1 MSLMKALR
9 TALVQHYSDG
19 ELRTLCADLGIDYE
33 SLPGSGKVDKAR
45 ELVAY
50 AQRHGRLEEL
60 LTTVRHE
67 RPHVSLPAHVPPAAL
82 APDAPA
88 RNRLVLWGVAVLG
101 AALLVVA
108 VARLLPA
115 VLPGAPTGS
124 APSPTVQGLEQALAE
139 ANIQLSDAG
148 PEQEQNVRDYIAAP
162 NRAYYLLGVNSLRI
176 IGDRRFTQPLYLD
189 ELDDRYTRLAGE
201 TNYLAGV
208 DTLHEAELRQAIL
221 DAWNNHY
228 GEQQTSLDAILGPR
242 P

>member
-1 MSLMKALR
+1 MKALR

-60 LTTVRHE
+60 LATVRQE
-67 RPHVSLPAHVPPAAL
+67 RPHVSLPARVPPAAL

-88 RNRLVLWGVAVLG
+88 RHRLVPWVGAALG
-101 AALLVVA
+101 AALLVLA

-115 VLPGAPTGS
+115 VLPG
-124 APSPTVQGLEQALAE
+124 PSTRAVTTPTVQGLERALAE

-148 PEQEQNVRDYIAAP
+148 PEQEQNVRDFITAP
-162 NRAYYLLGVNSLRI
+162 DRAYYLLGVNSLRI
-176 IGDRRFTQPLYLD
+176 VGERRFTQPLFLD
-189 ELDDRYTRLAGE
+189 ELDDWYTRLVGK
-201 TNYLAGV
+201 TNYLAGA

-228 GEQQTSLDAILGPR
+228 GEQQTSLDAILAPR